1 VLTIKS
7 QTPRNP
13 KPKMTKNDQKWEKM
27 GKNEEKMKKN
37 EEK

>member
-13 KPKMTKNDQKWEKM
+13 KPKMTKNGGKM